1 MSGRLPAP
9 MFFVLGLALVLLLL
23 PLVALSAP
31 KKKQRIETNAA
42 YIYNAP
48 DWLKRNRAEKS
59 IRRIQRDLEW
69 SIRRVPVYFYKDV
82 DSFTKAHNL
91 GPFVTAVT
99 VSNSGGSTVHL
110 GPKVTND
117 NFDQVFSHELV
128 HVIIYQKYKDA
139 IPKWLEEGLA
149 NHLAKKKK
157 VDYKWLASKTLPED
171 VTKAL
176 VHPLNTKSFDDAVFR
191 YKASQALAEMLS
203 KKCDLRI
210 LLQLSVERKMENY
223 IKTYCEIKDL
233 NATFKEWV
241 AKKAK

>member
-1 MSGRLPAP
+1 MGHQPLAP
-9 MFFVLGLALVLLLL
+9 IYCALSLALMFLL
-23 PLVALSAP
+23 PPLKAAATPERL
-31 KKKQRIETNAA
+31 ETNAA

-48 DWLKRNRAEKS
+48 NWLKRNRAEKS

-82 DSFTKAHNL
+82 DAFTKAHSL

-99 VSNSGGSTVHL
+99 VSNSKGSTIHL

-128 HVIIYQKYKDA
+128 HVIVYQKYKGA

-157 VDYKWLASKTLPED
+157 VDYKWLAQQKLPDD
-171 VTKAL
+171 VTTAL
-176 VHPLNTKSFDDAVFR
+176 VHPLNTNSYNDAVFK

-203 KKCDLRI
+203 KKCDLTN
-210 LLQLSVERKMENY
+210 LLRLSVERKMQNY
-223 IKTYCEIKDL
+223 IVTYCEIKDL

-241 AKKAK
+241 KKKAG